1 MGKIGCQGK
10 YTPEIKQAIFD
21 CLKDGLNDKQTC
33 ERVGIVQ
40 DTFYRWLKEKTEFSE
55 LVKMAKAEYK
65 SSLVSKLEDSLY
77 RRATGFEY
85 EETETEYISDK
96 EGNPHIKKQTKKKKR
111 TVPDTPA
118 LIFALCNLMPEKWKN
133 RLNTQ
138 IDGKVKTESDAQ
150 ISLSNVPDDLL
161 AQVID
166 KINGK

>member
-1 MGKIGCQGK
+1 MRAGAKGK
-10 YTPEIKQAIFD
+10 YNPEMKQAIFE
-21 CLKDGLNDKQTC
+21 CLKEGLNDKQTC
-33 ERVGIVQ
+33 EKVGINQ
-40 DTFYRWLKEKTEFSE
+40 DTFYRWKNEKAEFCE
-55 LVKMAKAEYK
+55 LIKTAKAEYN
-65 SSLVSKLEDSLY
+65 STLVSKLEDSLY

-96 EGNPHIKKQTKKKKR
+96 EGNPRIKKQTKKKKR

-118 LIFALCNLMPEKWKN
+118 LIFALCNLMPDKWKN

-138 IDGKVKTESDAQ
+138 LDGKVKTESDTQ
-150 ISLSNVPDDLL
+150 VSLANVPDDLL